1 MLLLFTARGV
11 TVQTIDSRP
20 VGRSGGRR
28 RAPGPRGRSRGR
40 RMRRS
45 RRRWRSGGRKG
56 RLAVLPRSLGLR
68 LQAALVKGEGL
79 LALQLQALRGHGLV
93 AGLTGTVMSPA
104 KLDAPAEP
112 LHHRAVLR
120 HHELR
125 HGARG
130 QNHEPRAE
138 KREHREQPALHSA
151 IAGGEGH
158 RALRS
163 PILPLL
169 LPSPLPFSGGGA
181 PMPPDPTEPA
191 FPMQAR

>member
-1 MLLLFTARGV
+1 M
-11 TVQTIDSRP
+11 
-20 VGRSGGRR
+20 
-28 RAPGPRGRSRGR
+28 
-40 RMRRS
+40 
-45 RRRWRSGGRKG
+45 
-56 RLAVLPRSLGLR
+56 LPRSLGLS

-130 QNHEPRAE
+130 QNHEPPAKSRAP
-138 KREHREQPALHSA
+138 EQPALHSA

-169 LPSPLPFSGGGA
+169 P
-181 PMPPDPTEPA
+181 
-191 FPMQAR
+191 